1 MARMNPRARSAAL
14 AVLVWVAVIAVG
26 SSLVWLVV
34 SRAGAGLAEQGPTAA
49 TAPAPSAVTTTPGSR
64 PTRTAGARP
73 GASGASSGTPS
84 AVPSS
89 STPVAV
95 ARQRTWTGPAGVVTV
110 ECRGGAIALVGAY
123 PSADGYVVE
132 VKDRGPDRVEVEFE
146 GRSEQEGAETRV
158 RAECG
163 AGGPVLEVDQERD

>member
-1 MARMNPRARSAAL
+1 MARMNPRARSAAV

-49 TAPAPSAVTTTPGSR
+49 TAPAPSAVTATPGDR
-64 PTRTAGARP
+64 PTRTAGSRP
-73 GASGASSGTPS
+73 GASGEASSTSPD
-84 AVPSS
+84 APSS
-89 STPVAV
+89 SAPVAV
-95 ARQRTWTGPAGVVTV
+95 AQQRTWTGPAGVVTV

-123 PSADGYVVE
+123 PSADGYAME
-132 VKDRGPDRVEVEFE
+132 VKDRGPERVEVEFE

-163 AGGPVLEVDQERD
+163 AGGPVLEVDQESD

>member
-1 MARMNPRARSAAL
+1 MGRMNPRARSAAL
-14 AVLVWVAVIAVG
+14 ALLVWVAVIAVG

-34 SRAGAGLAEQGPTAA
+34 SRAGAGLAEPAPTAA
-49 TAPAPSAVTTTPGSR
+49 TAPAPSGVTATPGSG
-64 PTRTAGARP
+64 PTRTAGSRP
-73 GASGASSGTPS
+73 VASEQASSAPPS
-84 AVPSS
+84 APPSS
-89 STPVAV
+89 APVAV
-95 ARQRTWTGPAGVVTV
+95 AQQRTWTGPAGVVTV
-110 ECRGGAIALVGAY
+110 ECRGAAIGLVGAY

-163 AGGPVLEVDQERD
+163 AGVPVLEVDQDSD

>member
-1 MARMNPRARSAAL
+1 MTRMNPRARSAAL
-14 AVLVWVAVIAVG
+14 AVLAWVGVIAVG
-26 SSLVWLVV
+26 SSLVWFVV
-34 SRAGAGLAEQGPTAA
+34 SRAGAGLAERGPTAA
-49 TAPAPSAVTTTPGSR
+49 TAPAPSAVTPTPDSR
-64 PTRTAGARP
+64 PTRSAGSRP
-73 GASGASSGTPS
+73 GASGQASGTPPAAS
-84 AVPSS
+84 PG

-95 ARQRTWTGPAGVVTV
+95 AQQRTWTGPAGVVTV
-110 ECRGGAIALVGAY
+110 ECRGGAIALLGAY

>member
-1 MARMNPRARSAAL
+1 MVRMNPRARSAAV

-49 TAPAPSAVTTTPGSR
+49 TALAPSEVTATPDGR
-64 PTRTAGARP
+64 PTRTATARP
-73 GASGASSGTPS
+73 GSAGSTSGTAPAAPS
-84 AVPSS
+84 DSAPA
-89 STPVAV
+89 AV
-95 ARQRTWTGPAGVVTV
+95 AQQRTWTGPAGVVTV

-163 AGGPVLEVDQERD
+163 AGGPALEVDQERD